1 MAAAY
6 VDLDLD
12 IDDAVSMEEIRA
24 REAAKAQ
31 QAAAAQSGNTDSTAS
46 SSAAVSASTSDT
58 QLLAAIIECE
68 AGGEPYAGQ
77 LAVGAVVM
85 NRVKSGSFPNS
96 ISGVIYQSGQF
107 TPARS
112 GKLARVLSNGKIS
125 SSCYQAAAEA
135 LAGADNTGGAKYF
148 HAGTS
153 GSGLVIGSQIFY

>member
-1 MAAAY
+1 MQ
-6 VDLDLD
+6 
-12 IDDAVSMEEIRA
+12 VSWQSA
-24 REAAKAQ
+24 R
-31 QAAAAQSGNTDSTAS
+31 
-46 SSAAVSASTSDT
+46 
-58 QLLAAIIECE
+58 LLEPCE
-68 AGGEPYAGQ
+68 
-77 LAVGAVVM
+77 
-85 NRVKSGSFPNS
+85 SGSFPNS